1 MMPPYEQWNRLS
13 LFGFNAANK
22 RAGTMTNPDFLKLT
36 AGGKNAMDKGPW
48 NCGGSCRTHLLGYIP
63 RVGAGLRLY

>member
-1 MMPPYEQWNRLS
+1 
-13 LFGFNAANK
+13 
-22 RAGTMTNPDFLKLT
+22 MTNPDFLKLT